1 MATRKKTPKMIHEQL
16 NRIMDYY
23 MKKSWK
29 NGCPSHKD
37 RVKVYDKI
45 EPLRKVAWSWI
56 NNIYKLA
63 GVDPN
68 GDSVASNRVW
78 ALQEAT
84 KEEYTNVK

>member
-1 MATRKKTPKMIHEQL
+1 MSTRKKTPKMINEQL
-16 NRIMDYY
+16 NRITDYY
-23 MKKSWK
+23 MKKSWR
-29 NGCPSHKD
+29 NGCPSHKE
-37 RVKVYDKI
+37 RVKVFDKI

-63 GVDPN
+63 GVDQN

-84 KEEYTNVK
+84 KEEYTNNK